1 MPRAGRRAVARPS
14 QPHACRV
21 PPARAQQNHPTAT
34 IIPSDQG
41 FRIPT
46 PKRPRGPSGVHRSP
60 TSIGTQHSVWGA
72 TALPGGI
79 ILFTGTNG
87 SARRMPRPPVNM
99 QGENSPKPT
108 STQPGAPRPA
118 PRRPLRSPP
127 CTPAGQRPDPAL
139 PQRSRTPPTRPPSSF
154 PQSPPQLLHFPTPSR
169 PTGTSPGGHRG
180 CPPPRNPKSSHE
192 GASLSLLGWA
202 FPSRSQSMT
211 SPIPG
216 PGRGAPSDPH
226 PCMGSQPRLPQPGG
240 VMLCYRAG
248 SQRGLLSPAFPPS
261 S

>member
-1 MPRAGRRAVARPS
+1 MLSSRRFCAPSGAQSGRTPRPAP
-14 QPHACRV
+14 RV
-21 PPARAQQNHPTAT
+21 PCTTSESPAEPPYSHDN
-34 IIPSDQG
+34 
-41 FRIPT
+41 
-46 PKRPRGPSGVHRSP
+46 PKRPGISHSHPEAPTRTLGVHRSP
-60 TSIGTQHSVWGA
+60 TSIGTQHSVRGA

-139 PQRSRTPPTRPPSSF
+139 PQRSRTPPTRPPSF

-202 FPSRSQSMT
+202 FPSRSQLHD
-211 SPIPG
+211 I
-216 PGRGAPSDPH
+216 PH
-226 PCMGSQPRLPQPGG
+226 PWSRMGCTQ
-240 VMLCYRAG
+240 
-248 SQRGLLSPAFPPS
+248 
-261 S
+261 

>member
-46 PKRPRGPSGVHRSP
+46 LKRPHGPSGVHRSP
-60 TSIGTQHSVWGA
+60 TSIGTQHSVRGA

-87 SARRMPRPPVNM
+87 SARRMPRPPVNI

-118 PRRPLRSPP
+118 PRRPLRSLP

-139 PQRSRTPPTRPPSSF
+139 PQRSRTPLTRPPSSF
-154 PQSPPQLLHFPTPSR
+154 PHLLPNFCTSPHPHTRQAPLSPTAGLSPTSQSQIQPRRSKFVPPRLGFPLAVPTPGHPPSLVQDGVH
-169 PTGTSPGGHRG
+169 PVTPIPAWAPSHGSHSPGG
-180 CPPPRNPKSSHE
+180 
-192 GASLSLLGWA
+192 
-202 FPSRSQSMT
+202 
-211 SPIPG
+211 
-216 PGRGAPSDPH
+216 
-226 PCMGSQPRLPQPGG
+226 
-240 VMLCYRAG
+240 
-248 SQRGLLSPAFPPS
+248 
-261 S
+261 